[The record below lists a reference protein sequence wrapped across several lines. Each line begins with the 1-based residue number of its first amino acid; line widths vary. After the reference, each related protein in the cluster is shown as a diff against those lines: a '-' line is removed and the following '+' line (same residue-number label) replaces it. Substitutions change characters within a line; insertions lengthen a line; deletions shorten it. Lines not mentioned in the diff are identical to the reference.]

1 MTVIIRR
8 RELLAVLG
16 GAAVAWP
23 RAARAQQLAMPVV
36 GFLGTTTPDDYASR
50 VTAFHEGLKEAGYI
64 EGQNVAMEY
73 RWPEG
78 RYDRLPM
85 LAADLVRRQVA
96 VIAAGGPSAARAA
109 KAATSTVPIVF
120 TSGDDPVEAGLVR
133 SLNRPGGNI
142 TGVHLFLTEL
152 NAKKLGLMR
161 DLLPHLQAMAALLNP
176 TSQNADP
183 QSKELQAAGSALGLH
198 IDIFNASSES
208 EIDAAFIAI
217 AQQRLGALV
226 VGNDPFFLG
235 RREQLVA
242 LAARHAIPV
251 VYDVREFA
259 DAGGLM
265 TYGTNLKNAYR
276 QAGVYVG
283 RILKGEK
290 PADLPVLRSTKFEFV
305 INLKTAK
312 ALGLTFP
319 PGLLAIADEVIE

>member
-1 MTVIIRR
+1 VRR
-8 RELLAVLG
+8 REFITLLG
-16 GAAVAWP
+16 GAAAAWP
-23 RAARAQQLAMPVV
+23 LAARAQQSAMPVV
-36 GFLGTTTPDDYASR
+36 GFLSSGSPTLWVSFVAGFR
-50 VTAFHEGLKEAGYI
+50 QGLNETGFI
-64 EGQNVAMEY
+64 DGQNVTIEY
-73 RWPEG
+73 HWAEG

-85 LAADLVRRQVA
+85 LAADLARRQVE
-96 VIAAGGPSAARAA
+96 VIVAGGPPAIHAA
-109 KAATSTVPIVF
+109 KAATSAIPIVF
-120 TSGDDPVEAGLVR
+120 TSGDDPVQAGFVV
-133 SLNRPGGNI
+133 SFNRPGGNL

-152 NAKKLGLMR
+152 NTKKLGLMR
-161 DLLPHLQAMAALLNP
+161 DLLPQVKVMAMLLNP
-176 TSQNADP
+176 TNQNADP
-183 QSKELQAAGSALGLH
+183 QSKELQAVGRALGVQ

-208 EIDAAFIAI
+208 EIDAAFISI
-217 AQQRLGALV
+217 AQQQFSALI
-226 VGNDPFFLG
+226 VGNDPFFVG

-251 VYDVREFA
+251 VYDLREYA

-265 TYGTNLKNAYR
+265 TYGTNLKNSYR
-276 QAGVYVG
+276 QAGIYVG

>member
-1 MTVIIRR
+1 MMRR
-8 RELLAVLG
+8 RDFITLLG
-16 GAAVAWP
+16 SAAAAWP
-23 RAARAQQLAMPVV
+23 LAAHAQQAAMPVV
-36 GFLGTTTPDDYASR
+36 GFLGTTTPNDYASR
-50 VTAFHEGLKEAGYI
+50 VAAFHEGLKEAGYI

-96 VIAAGGPSAARAA
+96 VIAAAGPPAARAA

-120 TSGDDPVEAGLVR
+120 TNGDDPVEAGLVR

-161 DLLPHLQAMAALLNP
+161 DLLPQLQAMAALLNP

-183 QSKELQAAGSALGLH
+183 QSKELQAAGRALGLH
-198 IDIFNASSES
+198 IGIFNASSES
-208 EIDAAFIAI
+208 EIDAAFVAI

-226 VGNDPFFLG
+226 VGNDPFFFS

-251 VYDVREFA
+251 VYDLREFA

-290 PADLPVLRSTKFEFV
+290 LADLPVLRSTKFEFV

>member
-1 MTVIIRR
+1 MTVIGR
-8 RELLAVLG
+8 RELLAALG
-16 GAAVAWP
+16 SAAAAWP
-23 RAARAQQLAMPVV
+23 LAARAQQSAMPAV
-36 GFLGTTTPDDYASR
+36 GFLSSGSPSLWVSF
-50 VTAFHEGLKEAGYI
+50 VTGFRQGLNEIGFI
-64 EGQNVAMEY
+64 DGQNVTIEY
-73 RWPEG
+73 RWAEG
-78 RYDRLPM
+78 RYGRLPM

-96 VIAAGGPSAARAA
+96 VIMAGGPPAIHAA
-109 KAATSTVPIVF
+109 KAATSAIPIVF
-120 TSGDDPVEAGLVR
+120 TSGDDPVQAGFVV
-133 SLNRPGGNI
+133 SFNRPDGNL

-152 NAKKLGLMR
+152 NTKKLGLMR
-161 DLLPHLQAMAALLNP
+161 DLLPQVKVMAMLLNP

-183 QSKELQAAGSALGLH
+183 QSKELQAVGRALGLQ
-198 IDIFNASSES
+198 IDIFNASSEN
-208 EIDAAFIAI
+208 EIDAAFISL
-217 AQQRLGALV
+217 AQQQFSALI
-226 VGNDPFFLG
+226 VGNDPFFLS

-251 VYDVREFA
+251 VYDLREYA

-265 TYGTNLKNAYR
+265 AYGTNLKNAYR

-305 INLKTAK
+305 INLRTAK